1 MIGIIL
7 LPPGLTWHACSKKR
21 EVKLEL
27 LNDVNMLLLVERDV
41 RGGMYHAIHWYAR
54 ANNKYEKDFDPKK
67 ESSYL
72 MY

>member
-1 MIGIIL
+1 M
-7 LPPGLTWHACSKKR
+7 
-21 EVKLEL
+21 